1 MEGGHA
7 VSLLLVRSLSV
18 SHSHTLGPPHAH
30 LVIAGGV
37 CLFEIALNPVTVPPE
52 GPHHF
57 SSDPAASQ
65 SLKRLQLIS

>member
-1 MEGGHA
+1 MLCHSCLFA
-7 VSLLLVRSLSV
+7 HSLSRT
-18 SHSHTLGPPHAH
+18 HTFMGPPHAH

-57 SSDPAASQ
+57 SSHPAASQ
-65 SLKRLQLIS
+65 SLKRLQLVS